1 MLLVV
6 QSEAVE
12 HVRARL
18 VDAGDRD
25 VDALAAVFE
34 DDLVERA
41 DGGDVPQMGLR
52 DVDRDLAQR
61 LAEIEGGDEALG
73 RSEEDLP
80 VDLIGA
86 LVADVSH

>member
-6 QSEAVE
+6 HGEAVE
-12 HVRARL
+12 HMGACL
-18 VDAGDRD
+18 VDANDSD
-25 VDALAAVFE
+25 IDALPAVFE